1 MSQAACKLL
10 IADDEPWVRENLVG
24 LVDWKELS
32 IELAEPA
39 EDGEDALRKVES
51 GKPDILI
58 TDIDMPH
65 MDGNELIRRVK
76 KSHPGLQVI
85 VLSGYGDFAYVRDAL
100 LHGALDYLLK
110 PVTRGALADVLEKA
124 LGALSSER
132 ETEREAADSR
142 ARLLEATSILRDGEM
157 SLAISEEDFE
167 LGAERARGGAI
178 LDLDL
183 EFASFTLVV
192 AKLTSRGDGRS
203 SSAEISRRGRE
214 IKAILSAI
222 ARGSKQVA
230 FHNLFARNE
239 FVLLI
244 EIDPSGL
251 ARLLGELPDRLEKR
265 TGLRASVAASRSYYS
280 FDKLRSAY
288 LEARASLMGRSLG
301 GGRAARA
308 DPDAFEPEVRRRV
321 TPELERRLE
330 FALGSRNKRL
340 ARDLIFEE
348 IGLRGCVKAGW
359 LLIEAKQT
367 AEYVAAMIYHRAD
380 PGPASS
386 PSSMLAMDNL
396 AENLGMALDGED
408 IPEACSVLEQLL
420 DEAFGESV
428 DSGASDGMIGVA
440 RRARDYVD
448 EHYFEDISLTSVAAF
463 LHTDRAFL
471 SKAFKQVTGCNIM
484 LSIAKRRIERAQEYI
499 RQGDQSLTDI
509 ADLVGYEEY
518 AYFNRVFRKVAGS
531 SPSQY
536 KASFQG
542 GGR

>member
-1 MSQAACKLL
+1 MSRAACKLL

-24 LVDWKELS
+24 LVDWEELS

-51 GKPDILI
+51 ERPDILI
-58 TDIDMPH
+58 TDIDMPYL
-65 MDGNELIRRVK
+65 DGNELIRRVK
-76 KSHPGLQVI
+76 EGYPGTQVI

-100 LHGALDYLLK
+100 LHGAIDYLLK
-110 PVTRGALADVLEKA
+110 PVTRGALADVLGKA
-124 LGALSSER
+124 LDALKSGR

-142 ARLLEATSILRDGEM
+142 ERLLEAASILRDGEL
-157 SLAISEEDFE
+157 SFAVSEEASE
-167 LGAERARGGAI
+167 LGAERARGGAV

-214 IKAILSAI
+214 IKATLSAI
-222 ARGSKQVA
+222 ARGSKQVV

-244 EIDPSGL
+244 ETDPSGL
-251 ARLLGELPDRLEKR
+251 ARLLGELPDKLEKR
-265 TGLRASVAASRSYYS
+265 TGFRASVAASRSYYS
-280 FDKLRSAY
+280 FAKLRSAY
-288 LEARASLMGRSLG
+288 LEARASLMGRALG

-308 DPDAFEPEVRRRV
+308 GAREPEIRRRV
-321 TPELERRLE
+321 TPELEKRLE
-330 FALGSRNKRL
+330 FALGSRNKLL
-340 ARDLIFEE
+340 ARKLIFDE
-348 IGLRGCVKAGW
+348 IGLRGCDEAGW

-367 AEYVAAMIYHRAD
+367 AEYVAGMIYHRAD
-380 PGPASS
+380 PGPAFPHST
-386 PSSMLAMDNL
+386 MLAMDNL
-396 AENLGMALDGED
+396 AENLDMALDGED
-408 IPEACSVLEQLL
+408 IPEACSALEQLL
-420 DEAFGESV
+420 DEAFGESA
-428 DSGASDGMIGVA
+428 DSGASDSMIGVA
-440 RRARDYVD
+440 RRAKEYID
-448 EHYFEDISLTSVAAF
+448 ERYFEDISLTSVAAF
-463 LHTDRAFL
+463 LHADRAFL

-509 ADLVGYEEY
+509 ADLVGYCEY
-518 AYFNRVFRKVAGS
+518 AYFNRVFRKVAGL

-536 KASFQG
+536 KASVQG